1 MLYNKK
7 LLREGFVMQEFN
19 QLLTVNK
26 HILKV
31 EQLKEKENKES
42 YNLVLEDLYEKEQTL
57 LTFFRKN
64 YNTLNDLVTKTE
76 ENLGFDL
83 KKFSL
88 INLIEHTSLPIYIL
102 STLNSLQNIWEFAS
116 FQAFSALNFDEALS
130 VKDMPYFKNY
140 LEAFL
145 EFKNWEYSVAQT
157 FLEMIDSCAT
167 TKESLEYFLQNNI
180 FQKMAYSHDSEKA
193 LEFKLDVLKQ
203 LYQEVVR
210 YDIQH
215 EKHEE
220 LKILFEACLKNIPE
234 KNLTDVYNE
243 LQESFYKLDLADV
256 YPDYFHQL
264 NTLLTKYKIG
274 ILEEASEDE
283 PEMEIDRIER
293 LSYIQNGFIMDT
305 RYSYQD
311 ILLYNQK
318 FLELEKIGL
327 QILHIYQKL
336 MNCKLHNE
344 KIEYKNFYQKI
355 LKELIEKESNLYKN
369 IDLVE
374 FQNYLKVFYT
384 PEIDYFPFGIIDMLS
399 AENSEK
405 ERELVFHR
413 IINYEK
419 KDSIIP
425 LEKMESDGYIQLL
438 DIQNEMNTF
447 NIESLKKMFFL
458 FIQLYLGNISKEDF
472 FKEQQNFGFDY
483 DKEWELLE
491 EEQIAS
497 LWQFIEKNYLNI
509 LLQNGE
515 QELVWYYLFFRNQ
528 EMEYLVQKDFNCSLT
543 IDYSCNPAFYPFLRD
558 MLYQELCELKKEAF
572 QSENE
577 RKQKFF
583 EYYLESCLIFLKE
596 KDKEKFKKICEKGV
610 NRKRKK

>member
-1 MLYNKK
+1 
-7 LLREGFVMQEFN
+7 
-19 QLLTVNK
+19 
-26 HILKV
+26 
-31 EQLKEKENKES
+31 
-42 YNLVLEDLYEKEQTL
+42 
-57 LTFFRKN
+57 
-64 YNTLNDLVTKTE
+64 
-76 ENLGFDL
+76 
-83 KKFSL
+83 
-88 INLIEHTSLPIYIL
+88 
-102 STLNSLQNIWEFAS
+102 
-116 FQAFSALNFDEALS
+116 
-130 VKDMPYFKNY
+130 
-140 LEAFL
+140 
-145 EFKNWEYSVAQT
+145 
-157 FLEMIDSCAT
+157 
-167 TKESLEYFLQNNI
+167 
-180 FQKMAYSHDSEKA
+180 
-193 LEFKLDVLKQ
+193 
-203 LYQEVVR
+203 
-210 YDIQH
+210 
-215 EKHEE
+215 
-220 LKILFEACLKNIPE
+220 
-234 KNLTDVYNE
+234 
-243 LQESFYKLDLADV
+243 
-256 YPDYFHQL
+256 
-264 NTLLTKYKIG
+264 
-274 ILEEASEDE
+274 
-283 PEMEIDRIER
+283 MEIDRIER
-293 LSYIQNGFIMDT
+293 LSYIQNGFIIDT

-327 QILHIYQKL
+327 LNLHIYQKL

>member
-157 FLEMIDSCAT
+157 FLEMIDSCAA
-167 TKESLEYFLQNNI
+167 TKESLEYFLQKNT

-243 LQESFYKLDLADV
+243 LQTSFYKLDLADV
-256 YPDYFHQL
+256 YPDYFHQM

-274 ILEEASEDE
+274 ILEETPEDE

-583 EYYLESCLIFLKE
+583 EYYLESCLIFIKE